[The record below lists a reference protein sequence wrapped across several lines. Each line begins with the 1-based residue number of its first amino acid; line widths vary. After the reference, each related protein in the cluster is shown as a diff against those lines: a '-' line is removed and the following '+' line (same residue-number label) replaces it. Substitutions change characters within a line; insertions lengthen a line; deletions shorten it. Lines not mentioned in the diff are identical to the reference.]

1 MPSPSESSARQ
12 SQGILRQRTDSG
24 TRRTAFRVKVRINAG
39 FEELTLQMHD
49 CIWYKVSR
57 FERV

>member
-1 MPSPSESSARQ
+1 MPSPSESGARK

-24 TRRTAFRVKVRINAG
+24 TRRTASRVKVRINAG
-39 FEELTLQMHD
+39 FEELTLQMQD